1 ATGSSQRYKT
11 SNITLHGSKN
21 ERLGDFRLARHM
33 DHKKS
38 PASILIAGTKMGYI
52 APEYLQY
59 RKANKKTTVF
69 NYCVFILKA
78 AGESRPI

>member
-1 ATGSSQRYKT
+1 ATGNSQRHKT
-11 SNITLHGSKN
+11 SNITLHGSNN

-38 PASILIAGTKMGYI
+38 PASILIAGTMGYI

-59 RKANKKTTVF
+59 RKSNKKTNVF
-69 NYCVFILKA
+69 NYGVFILKA
-78 AGESRPI
+78 VGESRPI